1 MVGSLSPQ
9 KKKARKKTAAFGR
22 VGFSGSVSD
31 LNSKRGKSTCLKRA
45 RDFVPAFRLH
55 FSHWGAPSTC
65 NPPSHPGQVEAVAQR
80 ISISCGLGHV
90 QLAVAADACPL
101 RTCNAIS
108 GGRGAEQDESAVHPL
123 FPVALGPAYVW
134 WLKEVG
140 SPQGESSKGAQRR
153 WGVS

>member
-1 MVGSLSPQ
+1 M
-9 KKKARKKTAAFGR
+9 
-22 VGFSGSVSD
+22 
-31 LNSKRGKSTCLKRA
+31 
-45 RDFVPAFRLH
+45 
-55 FSHWGAPSTC
+55 
-65 NPPSHPGQVEAVAQR
+65 
-80 ISISCGLGHV
+80 
-90 QLAVAADACPL
+90 QLAVAAGACPL

-140 SPQGESSKGAQRR
+140 SAQGESSKGAQRR